1 MHAIRIHRHGGP
13 EVLQWEEVEV
23 GEPGPGEVRLRHAA
37 IGLNFIDIYERTGLY
52 KVALPAV
59 LGKEAA
65 GVVEA
70 LGSGVKHIN
79 LGDRVAY
86 AGDTSGAYCE
96 QRVMPAARLVRIPDS
111 LDDSQAAAVMLK
123 GLTAQMLL
131 RQTYRVRRGD
141 VLLIHAAAGGV
152 GSILVQWAKH
162 LGAKVIAVVGSD
174 AKAALVRELG
184 ADQVMLDGEDWVAAT
199 KAAAA
204 GRGVD
209 VVYDSV
215 GKQTFMRS
223 LDCLRPRGL
232 MVTYGNASGAVEPFA
247 PLELTRRGSLYVTR
261 PTLFH
266 YIATRPALARA
277 AQELFDVLARSVV
290 RVQIGQSYPLPE
302 AARAHVELEAR
313 RTTGST
319 VLLP

>member
-1 MHAIRIHRHGGP
+1 MNAIRIHRHGGP
-13 EVLQWEEVEV
+13 EVLQWESVEV
-23 GEPGPGEVRLRHAA
+23 GEPGPGEVRLKHAA
-37 IGLNFIDIYERTGLY
+37 IGVNFIDIYERTGLY
-52 KVALPAV
+52 KIALPVV

-70 LGSGVKHIN
+70 LGPAVKHIN
-79 LGDRVAY
+79 VGDRVAY
-86 AGDTSGAYCE
+86 AGEASGAYCE
-96 QRVMPAARLVRIPDS
+96 QRVMPAARLVRVPDS
-111 LDDSQAAAVMLK
+111 LDDQRAAAVMLK

-174 AKAALVRELG
+174 AKAARARELG
-184 ADQVMLDGEDWVAAT
+184 ADRAVLDSEDWVAAT
-199 KAAAA
+199 KAETA

-223 LDCLRPRGL
+223 LDCLRSRGL

-247 PLELTRRGSLYVTR
+247 PLELARRGSLYVTR

-266 YIATRPALARA
+266 YVAARPALARA

-290 RVQIGQSYPLPE
+290 QVQIGQSYPLRE
-302 AARAHVELEAR
+302 AARAHADLEAR
-313 RTTGST
+313 RTIGST

>member
-1 MHAIRIHRHGGP
+1 MHAIRIHRHGGA
-13 EVLQWEEVEV
+13 EVLQWEAVEV

-37 IGLNFIDIYERTGLY
+37 IGLNFIDIYERRGLY
-52 KVALPAV
+52 QTALPAV

-79 LGDRVAY
+79 VGDRVAY
-86 AGDTSGAYCE
+86 AADTSGAYRE
-96 QRVMPAARLVRIPDS
+96 SRVMPAARLVRIPDS
-111 LDDSQAAAVMLK
+111 LDDQQAAAVILK
-123 GLTAQMLL
+123 GLTAQILL

-162 LGAKVIAVVGSD
+162 LGAKVIAVLGSET
-174 AKAALVRELG
+174 KAARARELG
-184 ADQVMLDGEDWVAAT
+184 ADHAVLDSEDWVAAT
-199 KAAAA
+199 KSATA

-223 LDCLRPRGL
+223 LDCLRARGL

-266 YIATRPALARA
+266 YVATRPALARA

-290 RVQIGQSYPLPE
+290 RVQIGQSYPLRE
-302 AARAHVELEAR
+302 AARAHMDLESR
-313 RTTGST
+313 HTIGST
-319 VLLP
+319 VLVP

>member
-1 MHAIRIHRHGGP
+1 MQAIRIHRHGGP
-13 EVLQWEEVEV
+13 EVLQWETLEV

-70 LGSGVKHIN
+70 LGAGVKHISV
-79 LGDRVAY
+79 GDRVAY

-96 QRVMPAARLVRIPDS
+96 HRVMPAARLVRIPDS
-111 LDDSQAAAVMLK
+111 LDDQQAAAVMLK

-174 AKAALVRELG
+174 AKAARARELG
-184 ADQVMLDGEDWVAAT
+184 ADHAVLDGEDWVAAT
-199 KAAAA
+199 KAATA

-232 MVTYGNASGAVEPFA
+232 MVTYGNSSGAVEPFA
-247 PLELTRRGSLYVTR
+247 PLELSRRGSLYVTR

-277 AQELFDVLARSVV
+277 AQELLDVLARSVV
-290 RVQIGQSYPLPE
+290 RVQIGQSYPLRE
-302 AARAHVELEAR
+302 AARAHVDLEAR